1 MYPLVFVNVY
11 SSGSICQCLGNQRDL
26 QERTERNVS
35 RSLWADTNP
44 RNNSDLG
51 ESTILELRNSIW
63 NLVRPAHIP
72 RTVVST
78 AETRVNK
85 REGERERER
94 ERESRKRSDENEM
107 RANTDD
113 DSVEL
118 GAGVRTTVMPREA
131 KIGEK

>member
-1 MYPLVFVNVY
+1 M
-11 SSGSICQCLGNQRDL
+11 CRDHYGRI
-26 QERTERNVS
+26 RTQGTT
-35 RSLWADTNP
+35 L
-44 RNNSDLG
+44 DLG

-63 NLVRPAHIP
+63 NLVRPTHIP
-72 RTVVST
+72 HTVVSA
-78 AETRVNK
+78 AETRMNK
-85 REGERERER
+85 RQGER